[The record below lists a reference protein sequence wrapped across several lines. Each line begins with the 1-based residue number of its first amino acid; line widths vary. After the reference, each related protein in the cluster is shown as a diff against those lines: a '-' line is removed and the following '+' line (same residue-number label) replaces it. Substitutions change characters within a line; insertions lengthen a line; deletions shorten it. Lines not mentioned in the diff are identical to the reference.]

1 MTARHVIQ
9 RKRGRPPGR
18 RIDYDPIMSLRMP
31 VALRAEV
38 EAWAA
43 GQDDKLS
50 VSKAICHLV
59 EMALKSE
66 RNRAK

>member
-1 MTARHVIQ
+1 
-9 RKRGRPPGR
+9 
-18 RIDYDPIMSLRMP
+18 MSLRMP

>member
-1 MTARHVIQ
+1 
-9 RKRGRPPGR
+9 
-18 RIDYDPIMSLRMP
+18 MSLRMP

-38 EAWAA
+38 GAWAA
-43 GQDDKLS
+43 RQDDKLS

-66 RNRAK
+66 RKRGK